1 MELKRK
7 INESLLKWKNRPNHK
22 PLIIEG
28 LRQVGKS
35 YSALKFAKENYEN
48 WVLFDFRHDRSL
60 QKIFENNGDD
70 GRVTLES
77 IIAGSKIRFPDKS
90 FEKGKT
96 CLVFDEVG
104 DCPLV
109 RESFKIFG
117 VDSGYDIIA
126 TGSLLGVAGVN
137 EKAKKNTPVGYEE
150 YVDMT
155 ALDFEEFLWA
165 NKVSDEAIR
174 EIKNSVVSF
183 SEVSPTI
190 HSVLSSR
197 LLRYVVVGGMPE
209 AVVAF
214 LNSKDLLEARNVQ
227 IRLLKDYEDDF
238 GKKTD
243 RNGVTI
249 IDPTLLIRT
258 QRAYRS
264 ISDQLAKENKKFKYS
279 CVQGGGRSSEFSD
292 ALAWMEK
299 TGLIVMAHNLRAIE
313 SPLSGNSISE
323 EFKVYPTDIGLLTAS
338 YPLTLTQGILNG
350 DLGAYKGA
358 VYEALAADM
367 QYKAGLSL
375 YYYSDTK
382 RHQENDFLIEEK
394 DGISVVESK
403 AKNGKMASAKALAEG
418 KTPYKILRVYKLISG
433 NFGKG
438 SFYFSLPQYAFPFL
452 LETISGRLRKGLVLP
467 PLPKI

>member
-1 MELKRK
+1 
-7 INESLLKWKNRPNHK
+7 
-22 PLIIEG
+22 
-28 LRQVGKS
+28 
-35 YSALKFAKENYEN
+35 
-48 WVLFDFRHDRSL
+48 
-60 QKIFENNGDD
+60 
-70 GRVTLES
+70 
-77 IIAGSKIRFPDKS
+77 
-90 FEKGKT
+90 
-96 CLVFDEVG
+96 
-104 DCPLV
+104 
-109 RESFKIFG
+109 
-117 VDSGYDIIA
+117 
-126 TGSLLGVAGVN
+126 
-137 EKAKKNTPVGYEE
+137 
-150 YVDMT
+150 
-155 ALDFEEFLWA
+155 
-165 NKVSDEAIR
+165 
-174 EIKNSVVSF
+174 
-183 SEVSPTI
+183 
-190 HSVLSSR
+190 
-197 LLRYVVVGGMPE
+197 MPE